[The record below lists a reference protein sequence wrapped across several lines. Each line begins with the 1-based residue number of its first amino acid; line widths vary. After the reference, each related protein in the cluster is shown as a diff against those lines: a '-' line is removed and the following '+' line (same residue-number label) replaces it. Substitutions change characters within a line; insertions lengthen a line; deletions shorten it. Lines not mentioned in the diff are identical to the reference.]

1 MGKKKKSCI
10 MKLLKYI
17 VNIPFALCVLFL
29 RLLGKCIGATYKQI
43 SVMFNLWVQGGIL
56 VLSALM
62 PLLQFLD
69 HSSTRDT
76 FYNREWLTELGYH
89 CIRFSITNWIMM
101 FFFLVLYALIYVG
114 LYIWM
119 FHHYRLPW
127 DKAYDRCVND
137 LETLAREWHCSYQ
150 CVNLVVFIFLFLF
163 IIGLNYI
170 LVQLIGVNMFIV
182 RFWQTDCIQ

>member
-1 MGKKKKSCI
+1 
-10 MKLLKYI
+10 
-17 VNIPFALCVLFL
+17 
-29 RLLGKCIGATYKQI
+29 
-43 SVMFNLWVQGGIL
+43 
-56 VLSALM
+56 
-62 PLLQFLD
+62 
-69 HSSTRDT
+69 
-76 FYNREWLTELGYH
+76 
-89 CIRFSITNWIMM
+89 M